1 MEDRRAAGASWDWER
16 CAGGRPCAPLQN
28 CPGWWPLTH
37 PHHPQTGKDAG
48 VVGGGQALMGSPR
61 SGWSLELCDLGEVT
75 LSLSLNP
82 YSGCWG
88 HTTCLTGARGLEAV
102 PSGSLQRQ

>member
-1 MEDRRAAGASWDWER
+1 
-16 CAGGRPCAPLQN
+16 
-28 CPGWWPLTH
+28 
-37 PHHPQTGKDAG
+37 
-48 VVGGGQALMGSPR
+48 MGSPR